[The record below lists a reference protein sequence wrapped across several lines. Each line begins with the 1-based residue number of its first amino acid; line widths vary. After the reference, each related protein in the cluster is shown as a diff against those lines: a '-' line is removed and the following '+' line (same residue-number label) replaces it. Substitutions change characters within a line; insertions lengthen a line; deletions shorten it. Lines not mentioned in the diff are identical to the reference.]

1 MVCHIRDEAHRFG
14 ITFHRKKR
22 SLNFLNS
29 EISEIKGIGQ
39 KSANALLTHFKSVKA
54 IAKASTE
61 ELSNVVGEKRAEI
74 ISDYFK
80 QKDKK

>member
-39 KSANALLTHFKSVKA
+39 KSANALLKHFKSVKA
-54 IAKASTE
+54 IAKASKE
-61 ELSNVVGEKRAEI
+61 ELSEVVGEKRAEI
-74 ISDYFK
+74 IIDHFSQNSTK
-80 QKDKK
+80 